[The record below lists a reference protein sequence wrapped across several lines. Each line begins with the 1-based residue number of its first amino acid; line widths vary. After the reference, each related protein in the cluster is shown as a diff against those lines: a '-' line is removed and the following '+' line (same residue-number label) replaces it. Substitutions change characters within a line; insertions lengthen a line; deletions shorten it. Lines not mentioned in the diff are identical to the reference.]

1 MCQHLL
7 HPILTSFSQAI
18 KVIPSGIF
26 LSPQLRPTGSNNKVN
41 EFKYSLCFT
50 MFKCF
55 IEPNI
60 KQKMMIKTASLRR
73 KHHKSLIDTRTTAQC
88 AVIFVIPMHFWQRFS
103 FKKLWTHRIVSEVKP
118 SPVEIWNLQNVLQTE
133 GTTIVLTCQ
142 DRQLK

>member
-18 KVIPSGIF
+18 KVIPSGLF

-60 KQKMMIKTASLRR
+60 KQIMIKTTSMRR
-73 KHHKSLIDTRTTAQC
+73 KHHNSLIDTRTTAQC
-88 AVIFVIPMHFWQRFS
+88 AVIFVIPMHFWQRIS
-103 FKKLWTHRIVSEVKP
+103 FKKLWTSHCQWGEALSC
-118 SPVEIWNLQNVLQTE
+118 WNMKSSNW
-133 GTTIVLTCQ
+133 GNNHCSNMS
-142 DRQLK
+142 R